1 MKKMLFPFLFSL
13 FTSYISAQVSVKT
26 FDNIDSAIQELK
38 SKPED
43 SSRVKLLQG
52 FFNYYSEYKLDSAL
66 YYTEELLRISQQLNY
81 TWGIGRGY
89 GNISHINI
97 GLGNFNT
104 ALEYGLKCLRIFENL
119 NYPEELSISYNRLGR
134 IAREQNNLQ
143 EALNYFRKAT
153 EIDEFIPDAAF
164 KALHYTNIS
173 TIFLRMNM
181 PDSALAYA
189 ETAYRLWRNAVNKDY
204 MSLSMGIISEVHSQ
218 IGNQALA
225 IEYCR
230 LGIRQSAEVNNLHST
245 AQLFFK
251 LAKVYLKAGHHDSSQ
266 HYAKKSLHLYQQ
278 LKIKQGMHE
287 VAMLLADT
295 FKERKQI
302 DSAYKYQSL
311 VLAIKEEQSS
321 EEKIN
326 QIQNLN
332 FEEKL
337 RQQEIIQASQKEA
350 EARKVNLQYS
360 VIALGLVSFII
371 FFLLISHSV
380 IANQQLIRF
389 LGILA
394 LLIVFEFINLLAHPF
409 LDKITNHAP
418 VMMLAIMVC
427 IAALLIP
434 LHHRLE
440 KWVTNRLIEKNKKIR
455 LKAARKTIE
464 KLESKDN

>member
-1 MKKMLFPFLFSL
+1 MKRMLLLNLISF
-13 FTSYISAQVSVKT
+13 FTCYLSAQVSVKS
-26 FDNIDSAIQELK
+26 FNNIDSAKQVLK
-38 SKPED
+38 SMPED
-43 SSRVKLLQG
+43 TSRVKLLQG
-52 FFNYYSEYKLDSAL
+52 FFNYYNESKLDSAL
-66 YYTEELLRISQQLNY
+66 YYTDEALRISQQLNY
-81 TWGIGRGY
+81 TWGIGRCY

-97 GLGNFNT
+97 GLGNYNT

-119 NYPEELSISYNRLGR
+119 DYPDELAISYNRLGR
-134 IAREQNNLQ
+134 IAREQNNLH

-153 EIDEFIPDAAF
+153 EIDEFIPDASY

-173 TIFLRMNM
+173 TIFLRLNI
-181 PDSALAYA
+181 PDSALGYA
-189 ETAYRLWRNAVNKDY
+189 ETAYRLWRNAENKDY

-218 IGNQALA
+218 MGNQGLA

-245 AQLFFK
+245 AQLYFK
-251 LAKVYLKAGHHDSSQ
+251 LAKIYLKSGHRDSSQ
-266 HYAKKSLHLYQQ
+266 YYAKKSLQLYQQ

-287 VAMLLADT
+287 VAKLLADT
-295 FKERKQI
+295 FQENGQI
-302 DSAYKYQSL
+302 DSAYKYQSM
-311 VLAIKEEQSS
+311 VLAIKDEQSS

-337 RQQEIIQASQKEA
+337 RQQKIIIAKQKEA
-350 EARKVNLQYS
+350 EARNINLQYS
-360 VIALGLVSFII
+360 AIALGLVSFII

-380 IANQQLIRF
+380 IANQQLIKF

-409 LDKITNHAP
+409 LDKITNHSP

-440 KWVTNRLIEKNKKIR
+440 KWITNRLVEKNKKIR
-455 LKAARKTIE
+455 LEAARKTIE
-464 KLESKDN
+464 QLENKDN